1 MEKVVETSEGDYG
14 VTKTN
19 KEISS
24 HSKRDMVFPPP
35 PPPPPTCIITVD
47 FYESNNVR
55 VASLPHKCKLINGR
69 SLTRCKGL
77 ELGLC

>member
-35 PPPPPTCIITVD
+35 PPPPL
-47 FYESNNVR
+47 
-55 VASLPHKCKLINGR
+55 ASLQLIFMNQ
-69 SLTRCKGL
+69 TM
-77 ELGLC
+77 

>member
-35 PPPPPTCIITVD
+35 PPPPPPL
-47 FYESNNVR
+47 
-55 VASLPHKCKLINGR
+55 ALLQLIFRNQ
-69 SLTRCKGL
+69 TM
-77 ELGLC
+77 